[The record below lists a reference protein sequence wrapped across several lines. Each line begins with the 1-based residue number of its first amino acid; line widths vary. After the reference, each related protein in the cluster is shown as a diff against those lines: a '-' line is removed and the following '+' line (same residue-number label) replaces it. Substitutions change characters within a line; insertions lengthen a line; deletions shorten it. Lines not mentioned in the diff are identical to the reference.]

1 VTMSAVDV
9 LNAHPGITVLTVD
22 FFDTMVT
29 RSVAQPTHVFAVVEK
44 ELVAQHGPRWRGVSA
59 ERVHAEHRARVA
71 AAATDALRDITIDEI
86 GDQLAEAM
94 GLTQQE
100 RELLVRSE
108 KATEIALAQAVPAGA
123 AMISEAMS
131 RGIRVLI
138 VSDNYMPTSQLV
150 DMAHAA
156 GYSWVT
162 PEHVLVSCEHGGF
175 KHNGVLWKVAL
186 ETAAVPASQI
196 LHIGDDHEADHV
208 QSSKLGIATHID
220 TRMRRSHRDM
230 HNTNPDVLALSRIE
244 ATQRDAMYDTEWDV
258 AHALGDGL
266 VGMIVA
272 AQIADVKSVLQQR
285 TIAGIHF
292 AARDGWLAHQVW
304 NTLRNSDA
312 SLPEASYTAFSRS
325 VIWRASL
332 TELTPSN
339 VGRFIGDD
347 EVLTI
352 ARLERRV
359 GCSLSSL
366 YRPDEPIDAQASRAV
381 LLENDREVV
390 AAAQQLRQRVL
401 GYFEKQGLLK
411 PGHHIVVDLGWTGS
425 TIADMADLISEATQG
440 ATTIEARL
448 TGMYWDATPSR
459 MRVSMHGF
467 ALTEFE
473 SLDNNLR
480 LLGVIKL
487 LEALVTAP
495 HGSVVDFADASQNF
509 HPIFVETQPE
519 LFAYEKVIGRIGQ
532 SAISSALALLQ
543 GTHPSGVTVSEI
555 TGTALWAAILQVG
568 QSPRRD
574 EVDALSVVRHV
585 TSIDH
590 EGEGTPL
597 VASAPSSPKS
607 FPQGQL
613 PDLYNTLI
621 HGHWLQGS
629 LRSWSYADDTR
640 WIADEIGNRWP
651 FMKSQWV
658 SAPLA

>member
-1 VTMSAVDV
+1 MSAAEI
-9 LNAHPGITVLTVD
+9 LNAHPKVTVLTVD

-44 ELVAQHGPRWRGVSA
+44 ELVAQHGSRWRGVA
-59 ERVHAEHRARVA
+59 VERVHAEHRARIA
-71 AAATDALRDITIDEI
+71 AAATDVLRDITIDEI
-86 GDQLAEAM
+86 ADQLADAM
-94 GLTQQE
+94 KLNQAE
-100 RELLVRSE
+100 RDLFVRSE
-108 KATEIALAQAVPAGA
+108 KATEIALAQPVPAGA
-123 AMISEAMS
+123 AIINEAIL

-150 DMAHAA
+150 SMAHAA

-162 PEHVLVSCEHGGF
+162 SAHVLVSCEHGGF

-186 ETAAVPASQI
+186 GVAGVPASQI
-196 LHIGDDHEADHV
+196 LHLGDDHEADHV
-208 QSSKLGIATHID
+208 QPSKLGIATHID

-230 HNTNPDVLALSRIE
+230 HNTNPDVLPLSRIE
-244 ATQRDAMYDTEWDV
+244 ATQRDAMYDSNWDV

-266 VGMIVA
+266 VGMVVA
-272 AQIADVKSVLQQR
+272 AQIADVKNVLRQR
-285 TIAGIHF
+285 DLAGIHF

-304 NTLRNSDA
+304 NNLRESDS

-332 TELTPSN
+332 TELNPAN
-339 VGRFIGDD
+339 VSRFIGDD
-347 EVLTI
+347 EVLTV

-366 YRPDEPIDAQASRAV
+366 YRPDESIDAQSARAV

-390 AAAQQLRQRVL
+390 AASQQLRQRLL
-401 GYFEKQGLLK
+401 GYFERQGLLK
-411 PGHHIVVDLGWTGS
+411 PGHHVVVDLGWTGS
-425 TIADMADLISEATQG
+425 TIADMADLITDATNG

-459 MRVSMHGF
+459 MRVSMHGY
-467 ALTEFE
+467 AMTEFE

-495 HGSVVDFADASQNF
+495 HGSVVDFADASQNYQ
-509 HPIFVETQPE
+509 PIFVETQPE
-519 LFAYEKVIGRIGQ
+519 LSAYEQLIGKVGQ
-532 SAISSALALLQ
+532 SAINSALALLQ
-543 GTHPSGVTVSEI
+543 RTHASGITAEDI
-555 TGTALWAAILQVG
+555 TGTALWAAIMQVG
-568 QSPRRD
+568 HTPRSE
-574 EVDALSVVRHV
+574 EVEALRIVRHV

-597 VASAPSSPKS
+597 VAAAPASPKS
-607 FPQGQL
+607 FRQEQL
-613 PDLYNTLI
+613 SGLYDGLI
-621 HGHWLQGS
+621 HGHWMQGS
-629 LRSWSYADDTR
+629 LRSWSYANDTR
-640 WIADEIGNRWP
+640 WIADEIGNIWP
-651 FMKSQWV
+651 STKVQWV
-658 SAPLA
+658 PAPLA

>member
-1 VTMSAVDV
+1 MSAAEI
-9 LNAHPGITVLTVD
+9 LNAHPKVTVLTVD

-44 ELVAQHGPRWRGVSA
+44 ELVAQHGSRWRGVA
-59 ERVHAEHRARVA
+59 VERVHAEHRARIA
-71 AAATDALRDITIDEI
+71 AAATDVLRDITIDEI
-86 GDQLAEAM
+86 ADQLADAM
-94 GLTQQE
+94 KLNQAE
-100 RELLVRSE
+100 RDLFVRSE
-108 KATEIALAQAVPAGA
+108 KATEIALAQPVPAGA
-123 AMISEAMS
+123 AIINEAIL

-150 DMAHAA
+150 SMAHAA

-162 PEHVLVSCEHGGF
+162 SAHVLVSCEHGGF

-186 ETAAVPASQI
+186 GVAGVPASQI
-196 LHIGDDHEADHV
+196 LHLGDDHEADHV
-208 QSSKLGIATHID
+208 QPSKLGIATHID

-230 HNTNPDVLALSRIE
+230 HNTSPDVLPLSRIE
-244 ATQRDAMYDTEWDV
+244 ATQRDAMYDSNWDV

-266 VGMIVA
+266 VGMVVA
-272 AQIADVKSVLQQR
+272 AQIADVKNVLRQR
-285 TIAGIHF
+285 DLAGIHF

-304 NTLRNSDA
+304 NKLRESDS

-347 EVLTI
+347 EVLTV

-366 YRPDEPIDAQASRAV
+366 YRPDESIDAQSARAV

-390 AAAQQLRQRVL
+390 AASQQLRQRLL
-401 GYFEKQGLLK
+401 GYFERQGLLK
-411 PGHHIVVDLGWTGS
+411 PGHHVVVDLGWTGS
-425 TIADMADLISEATQG
+425 TIADMADLITDATNG

-459 MRVSMHGF
+459 MRVSMHGY
-467 ALTEFE
+467 AMTEFE

-495 HGSVVDFADASQNF
+495 HGSVVDFADASQNYQ
-509 HPIFVETQPE
+509 PIFVETQPE
-519 LFAYEKVIGRIGQ
+519 LSAYEQLIGKVGQ
-532 SAISSALALLQ
+532 SAITSALALLQ
-543 GTHPSGVTVSEI
+543 GTHASGITADDI
-555 TGTALWAAILQVG
+555 TGTALWAAIMQVG
-568 QSPRRD
+568 HTPRSE
-574 EVDALSVVRHV
+574 EVEALRIVRHV

-597 VASAPSSPKS
+597 VAAAPASPKS
-607 FPQGQL
+607 FRQEQL
-613 PDLYNTLI
+613 SGLYDGLI
-621 HGHWLQGS
+621 HGHWMQGS
-629 LRSWSYADDTR
+629 LRSWSYANDTR
-640 WIADEIGNRWP
+640 WIADEIGNIWP
-651 FMKSQWV
+651 STKVQWV
-658 SAPLA
+658 PAPLA

>member
-1 VTMSAVDV
+1 MSAVDV

-29 RSVAQPTHVFAVVEK
+29 RWVAQPTHVFAIVEE
-44 ELVAQHGPRWRGVSA
+44 ELVAKHGARWKGMAAV
-59 ERVHAEHRARVA
+59 RVRAEHQARVVA
-71 AAATDALRDITIDEI
+71 AKTDAQRDITIEEI
-86 GDQLAEAM
+86 ATQLADSM
-94 GLTQQE
+94 KLSISE
-100 RELLVRSE
+100 REAFIKAE
-108 KATEIALAQAVPAGA
+108 KAAEIASAKAVPAGA
-123 AMISEAMS
+123 AIIGEAIT

-138 VSDNYMPTSQLV
+138 VSDNYMPSSHLV
-150 DMAHAA
+150 NMAHAA

-162 PEHVLVSCEHGGF
+162 PEQVLVSCEHGGF

-186 ETAAVPASQI
+186 EKAAVPASQI
-196 LHIGDDHEADHV
+196 LHIGDDHEADEM
-208 QSSKLGIATHID
+208 QPAKLGIATHID

-230 HNTNPDVLALSRIE
+230 HNTCPDVLPLSRIE
-244 ATQRDAMYDTEWDV
+244 ATQRDEMYDSQWDT

-266 VGMIVA
+266 VGMVVA
-272 AQIADVKSVLQQR
+272 AQVADVMSVLQKR
-285 TIAGIHF
+285 DVAGIHF

-304 NTLRNSDA
+304 NKLRENGRD
-312 SLPEASYTAFSRS
+312 LPAASYTAFSRS

-332 TELTPSN
+332 KELTPAN
-339 VGRFIGDD
+339 VGRFIGED
-347 EVLTI
+347 ETLTI

-366 YRPDEPIDAQASRAV
+366 YRSDESIDAQTARAV

-390 AAAQQLRQRVL
+390 AASQQLRVRVL

-425 TIADMADLISEATQG
+425 TLADMADLIADATNG

-448 TGMYWDATPSR
+448 TGMYWDATPNR

-467 ALTEFE
+467 AMSEFE

-509 HPIFVETQPE
+509 QPIFVETQSE
-519 LFAYEKVIGRIGQ
+519 LFAYEKVIGKIGQ
-532 SAISSALALLQ
+532 SAISSALALVQ
-543 GTHPSGVTVSEI
+543 GTHPSGVKASDV

-574 EVDALSVVRHV
+574 EVDALAIVRHV

-629 LRSWSYADDTR
+629 LRAWSYADDTR

-658 SAPLA
+658 STQLA

>member
-1 VTMSAVDV
+1 MSATDV
-9 LNAHPGITVLTVD
+9 LDAHPKVTVLTVD

-29 RSVAQPTHVFAVVEK
+29 RRVAQPTHVFAVIEE
-44 ELVAQHGPRWRGVSA
+44 ELVSQHGSRWRGVA
-59 ERVHAEHRARVA
+59 VERVHAEHRARVA

-86 GDQLAEAM
+86 ADQLAELMKLNQA
-94 GLTQQE
+94 E
-100 RELLVRSE
+100 RDLFVRSE
-108 KATEIALAQAVPAGA
+108 KATEIALAQPVPAGA
-123 AMISEAMS
+123 AMVNEALS

-138 VSDNYMPTSQLV
+138 VSDNYMPTSHLV
-150 DMAHAA
+150 AMAHAA
-156 GYSWVT
+156 GYGWVT
-162 PEHVLVSCEHGGF
+162 DDDVLVSCEHGGF
-175 KHNGVLWKVAL
+175 KHNGVLWNVAL
-186 ETAAVPASQI
+186 GVAGVPASQI
-196 LHIGDDHEADHV
+196 LHIGDDHEADQV
-208 QSSKLGIATHID
+208 QPSKLGIATHID

-230 HNTNPDVLALSRIE
+230 RNTSPDVLPLSLIE
-244 ATQRDAMYDTEWDV
+244 ATQRDAMYDSNWDV

-266 VGMIVA
+266 VGMVVA
-272 AQIADVKSVLQQR
+272 AQIADVKNVLRQR
-285 TIAGIHF
+285 DLAGIHF

-304 NTLRNSDA
+304 NKLRESDV

-332 TELTPSN
+332 TELTPAN

-347 EVLTI
+347 EELTV

-366 YRPDEPIDAQASRAV
+366 YRPDELIDAQASRAV

-411 PGHHIVVDLGWTGS
+411 PGHHVVVDLGWTGS
-425 TIADMADLISEATQG
+425 TIADMADLITDTTNG

-448 TGMYWDATPSR
+448 TGMYWDAIPNR
-459 MRVSMHGF
+459 MRVSMHGY
-467 ALTEFE
+467 AMSEFE

-495 HGSVVDFADASQNF
+495 HGSVVDFADAAQDF
-509 HPIFVETQPE
+509 QPMLVETQPE
-519 LFAYEKVIGRIGQ
+519 LSAYEQLIGKVGQ
-532 SAISSALALLQ
+532 SAITSALALLQ
-543 GTHPSGVTVSEI
+543 GTHASGVTAEDI
-555 TGTALWAAILQVG
+555 TGTELWAAIMQVG
-568 QSPRRD
+568 HTPRPE
-574 EVDALSVVRHV
+574 EVEALRIVRHV

-597 VASAPSSPKS
+597 VAAAPASPQS
-607 FPQGQL
+607 FRQEQL
-613 PDLYNTLI
+613 PGLYDELI
-621 HGHWLQGS
+621 HGHWMQGS

-640 WIADEIGNRWP
+640 WISDEIENIWP
-651 FMKSQWV
+651 STKSQWV

>member
-1 VTMSAVDV
+1 MSAEEV

-29 RSVAQPTHVFAVVEK
+29 RSVAQPTHVFAVVEQ
-44 ELVAQHGPRWRGVSA
+44 ELVAEHGARWKGA
-59 ERVHAEHRARVA
+59 AAQRVRAEHQARVVA
-71 AAATDALRDITIDEI
+71 AETDSLRDITIDEI
-86 GDQLAEAM
+86 AEQLAEAM
-94 GLTQQE
+94 QLSTTEG
-100 RELLVRSE
+100 ELWVSSE
-108 KATEIALAQAVPAGA
+108 KAAEVSLVQPVPAGA
-123 AMISEAMS
+123 AMIEEAIA
-131 RGIRVLI
+131 RGIRVII
-138 VSDNYMPTSQLV
+138 VSDNYMPAEQLV

-156 GYSWVT
+156 GYIWVT

-186 ETAAVPASQI
+186 EVAGVPSSQI

-208 QSSKLGIATHID
+208 QPAKLGIATDID

-230 HNTNPDVLALSRIE
+230 HNTSPDVLPLSRIE
-244 ATQRDAMYDTEWDV
+244 AAQRDAMYDAEWNV

-272 AQIADVKSVLQQR
+272 AQVADVMQVLQKR
-285 TIAGIHF
+285 EVAGIHF

-304 NTLRNSDA
+304 NTLRETNQ
-312 SLPEASYTAFSRS
+312 SLPNASYTAFSRS

-332 TELTPSN
+332 TELTPDN
-339 VGRFIGDD
+339 VGRFIGED

-366 YRPDEPIDAQASRAV
+366 YRRDEAIDAQASRAV
-381 LLENDREVV
+381 LLENDRQVV
-390 AAAQQLRQRVL
+390 AASQQLRQRVL
-401 GYFEKQGLLK
+401 GYFEHQGLLK

-425 TIADMADLISEATQG
+425 TIADMADLISDATNG

-448 TGMYWDATPSR
+448 TGMYWDATPNR
-459 MRVSMHGF
+459 MRVSMHGY
-467 ALTEFE
+467 AMTEFE

-509 HPIFVETQPE
+509 KPIFVETAPE
-519 LFAYEKVIGRIGQ
+519 LFAYEKLIGEIGQ
-532 SAISSALALLQ
+532 SAIISARALLQ
-543 GTHPSGVTVSEI
+543 GTHASGVTAQGI
-555 TGTALWAAILQVG
+555 TPTALWAAILQVG

-574 EVDALSVVRHV
+574 EVEALSIVRHV

-590 EGEGTPL
+590 EGDGTPL

-621 HGHWLQGS
+621 HGHWMQGS
-629 LRSWSYADDTR
+629 LRSWTYVDETR

-651 FMKSQWV
+651 FMKSQWI
-658 SAPLA
+658 PTQLA

>member
-1 VTMSAVDV
+1 MTMSATDV
-9 LNAHPGITVLTVD
+9 LNAHPGVTVLTVD
-22 FFDTMVT
+22 FFDTMVS
-29 RSVAQPTHVFAVVEK
+29 RSVAQPTHVFAVVEQG
-44 ELVAQHGPRWRGVSA
+44 LVAQHGVRWNGVAA
-59 ERVHAEHRARVA
+59 ERVRAEHRARIA

-86 GDQLAEAM
+86 AEQLADSM
-94 GLTQQE
+94 KLTSAE
-100 RELLVRSE
+100 RDLWVVTE
-108 KATEIALAQAVPAGA
+108 KATEISLAQSVPAGA
-123 AMISEAMS
+123 AMIAEALA

-138 VSDNYMPTSQLV
+138 VSDNYMPSSQLV
-150 DMAHAA
+150 NMAHAA

-162 PEHVLVSCEHGGF
+162 SEHVLVSCEHGGF

-186 ETAAVPASQI
+186 EVAGVPASQI

-208 QSSKLGIATHID
+208 QPSKLGIATHID
-220 TRMRRSHRDM
+220 ARMRHSHRDM
-230 HNTNPDVLALSRIE
+230 HNTNPDVLPLSRIE
-244 ATQRDAMYDTEWDV
+244 AAQRDAMYDSEWNV

-266 VGMIVA
+266 VGMVVA
-272 AQIADVKSVLQQR
+272 AQVADVMSVLQKR
-285 TIAGIHF
+285 DVVGIHF

-304 NTLRNSDA
+304 NKLRETNA
-312 SLPEASYTAFSRS
+312 KLPAATYTAFSRS

-332 TELTPSN
+332 SELTPDN
-339 VGRFIGDD
+339 VGRFIGED

-381 LLENDREVV
+381 LLENDKQVV
-390 AAAQQLRQRVL
+390 AASQELRRRVL
-401 GYFEKQGLLK
+401 GYFEQQGLLK

-425 TIADMADLISEATQG
+425 TIADMADLITEATNG
-440 ATTIEARL
+440 ASTIEARL
-448 TGMYWDATPSR
+448 TGMYWDATPNR
-459 MRVSMHGF
+459 MRVSMHGY
-467 ALTEFE
+467 AMTEFE

-509 HPIFVETQPE
+509 EPIFVETQPE
-519 LFAYEKVIGRIGQ
+519 LIAYEKLIGHIGQ
-532 SAISSALALLQ
+532 SAIASALALLQ
-543 GTHPSGVTVSEI
+543 GTHSSGVTAQDI

-574 EVDALSVVRHV
+574 EVEALSIVRHV

-590 EGEGTPL
+590 EGDGTPL

-658 SAPLA
+658 PAQLA

>member
-1 VTMSAVDV
+1 MTMSAIEV
-9 LNAHPGITVLTVD
+9 LNAHPGISVLTVD
-22 FFDTMVT
+22 FFDTMVS
-29 RSVAQPTHVFAVVEK
+29 RSVAQPTHVFAVVEND
-44 ELVAQHGPRWRGVSA
+44 LVAKHGVRWKGVA
-59 ERVHAEHRARVA
+59 AIRVHAEHKARMVA
-71 AAATDALRDITIDEI
+71 ATTDTFRDITIDEI
-86 GDQLAEAM
+86 VDQLAEIM
-94 GLTQQE
+94 QLSTPE
-100 RELLVRSE
+100 RDEWVVAE
-108 KATEIALAQAVPAGA
+108 KSTEIALAQAVPTGA
-123 AMISEAMS
+123 AIIEEAIS
-131 RGIRVLI
+131 RGIRVLV
-138 VSDNYMPTSQLV
+138 VSDNYMPSEHLV
-150 DMAHAA
+150 NMAHAA

-162 PEHVLVSCEHGGF
+162 PENVLVSCEHGGF

-186 ETAAVPASQI
+186 EVAGVPASQI
-196 LHIGDDHEADHV
+196 LHIGDDDEADKV
-208 QSSKLGIATHID
+208 QPSKVGIASHID

-230 HNTNPDVLALSRIE
+230 HNTDPDVLPFSRIE
-244 ATQRDAMYDTEWDV
+244 AKQRDAMYEGEWNV

-266 VGMIVA
+266 LGMIVA
-272 AQIADVKSVLQQR
+272 AQVADVMQVLQKR
-285 TIAGIHF
+285 EVAGIHF

-304 NTLRNSDA
+304 GTLRETIQ
-312 SLPEASYTAFSRS
+312 SLPAASYTAFSRS

-332 TELTPSN
+332 SELTPDN
-339 VGRFIGDD
+339 VGRFIGED

-366 YRPDEPIDAQASRAV
+366 YRPDEAIDAQASRAV
-381 LLENDREVV
+381 LLENDRQVV
-390 AAAQQLRQRVL
+390 AASQQLRERVL
-401 GYFEKQGLLK
+401 GYFKQQGLLK

-425 TIADMADLISEATQG
+425 TIADMADLISEATNG

-448 TGMYWDATPSR
+448 TGMYWDATPNR
-459 MRVSMHGF
+459 MRVSMHGY
-467 ALTEFE
+467 AMTEFE

-480 LLGVIKL
+480 LLGIIKL

-495 HGSVVDFADASQNF
+495 HGSVVDFADASKNF
-509 HPIFVETQPE
+509 EPIFVETQPE
-519 LFAYEKVIGRIGQ
+519 LIAYEKLIGQIGQ

-543 GTHPSGVTVSEI
+543 GTHASGVTAKDI

-574 EVDALSVVRHV
+574 EVEALSIVRHV

-590 EGEGTPL
+590 EGDGTPL

-629 LRSWSYADDTR
+629 LRSWTYADDTR

-658 SAPLA
+658 PAQLA

>member
-1 VTMSAVDV
+1 MSAIEV
-9 LNAHPGITVLTVD
+9 LNAHPGISVLTVD
-22 FFDTMVT
+22 FFDTMVS
-29 RSVAQPTHVFAVVEK
+29 RSVAQPTHVFAVVEND
-44 ELVAQHGPRWRGVSA
+44 LVAKHGVRWKGVA
-59 ERVHAEHRARVA
+59 AMRVHAEHKARMV
-71 AAATDALRDITIDEI
+71 AAATDAFRDVTIDEI
-86 GDQLAEAM
+86 GDQLAEIM
-94 GLTQQE
+94 QLSTSE
-100 RELLVRSE
+100 RDEWVVAE
-108 KATEIALAQAVPAGA
+108 KSAEIALAQAVPAGA
-123 AMISEAMS
+123 AIIEEAIS
-131 RGIRVLI
+131 RGIRVLV
-138 VSDNYMPTSQLV
+138 VSDNYMPSEHLV
-150 DMAHAA
+150 NMAHAA

-162 PEHVLVSCEHGGF
+162 PENVLVSCEHGGF

-186 ETAAVPASQI
+186 EVAGVPASQI
-196 LHIGDDHEADHV
+196 LHIGDDHEADKV
-208 QSSKLGIATHID
+208 QPSKVGIASHID

-230 HNTNPDVLALSRIE
+230 HNSDPDVLPLSRIE
-244 ATQRDAMYDTEWDV
+244 AKQRDAMYEGEWNV
-258 AHALGDGL
+258 ARALGDGL

-272 AQIADVKSVLQQR
+272 AQVADVMQVLQKR
-285 TIAGIHF
+285 EVAGIHF

-304 NTLRNSDA
+304 GTLRETIQ
-312 SLPEASYTAFSRS
+312 SLPAASYTAFSRS

-332 TELTPSN
+332 TELTPDN
-339 VGRFIGDD
+339 VGRFIGED

-366 YRPDEPIDAQASRAV
+366 YRPDEAIDAQASRAV
-381 LLENDREVV
+381 LLENDRQVV
-390 AAAQQLRQRVL
+390 AASQQLRERVL
-401 GYFEKQGLLK
+401 GYFEQQGLLK

-425 TIADMADLISEATQG
+425 TIADMADLISEATNG

-448 TGMYWDATPSR
+448 TGMYWDATPNR
-459 MRVSMHGF
+459 MRVSMHGY
-467 ALTEFE
+467 AMTEFE

-495 HGSVVDFADASQNF
+495 HGSVVDFADASKNF
-509 HPIFVETQPE
+509 QPIFVETQPE
-519 LFAYEKVIGRIGQ
+519 LIAYEKLIGQIGQ

-543 GTHPSGVTVSEI
+543 GTHASGVTAKDL
-555 TGTALWAAILQVG
+555 TGVALWAAILQVG

-574 EVDALSVVRHV
+574 EVEALSIVRHV

-590 EGEGTPL
+590 EGDGTPL

-629 LRSWSYADDTR
+629 LRSWTYADDTR

-658 SAPLA
+658 PAQLA

>member
-1 VTMSAVDV
+1 MSAADI

-22 FFDTMVT
+22 FFDTMVS
-29 RSVAQPTHVFAVVEK
+29 RSVAQPTHVFAVVEQD
-44 ELVAQHGPRWRGVSA
+44 LVAIHGARWKCA
-59 ERVHAEHRARVA
+59 AAMRVHAEHQARVA
-71 AAATDALRDITIDEI
+71 AAATDSLRDITIDEI
-86 GDQLAEAM
+86 AEQLADAM
-94 GLTQQE
+94 KLTSAE
-100 RELLVRSE
+100 RDLWVVTE
-108 KATEIALAQAVPAGA
+108 KATEVALAQPVPAGA
-123 AMISEAMS
+123 AFIAEAIA
-131 RGIRVLI
+131 RGIRVII
-138 VSDNYMPTSQLV
+138 VSDNYMPASQLV
-150 DMAHAA
+150 NMAHAA

-186 ETAAVPASQI
+186 EVAGVPASQI
-196 LHIGDDHEADHV
+196 LHIGDDHYADDV
-208 QSSKLGIATHID
+208 QPSKLGIATHID
-220 TRMRRSHRDM
+220 TRMRRSHREM
-230 HNTNPDVLALSRIE
+230 HNTSPDVLPLSRIE
-244 ATQRDAMYDTEWDV
+244 ATQRDAMYDGEWNV

-266 VGMIVA
+266 VGMVVA
-272 AQIADVKSVLQQR
+272 AQVADVMSVLQKR
-285 TIAGIHF
+285 EVAGIHF

-304 NTLRNSDA
+304 NTLREMNQN
-312 SLPEASYTAFSRS
+312 LPTASYTAFSRS

-332 TELTPSN
+332 TELTPDN
-339 VGRFIGDD
+339 VGRFIGED

-352 ARLERRV
+352 TRLERRV

-381 LLENDREVV
+381 LLENDKQVV
-390 AAAQQLRQRVL
+390 AASQELRMRLL
-401 GYFEKQGLLK
+401 GYFEQQGLLK

-425 TIADMADLISEATQG
+425 TIADMADLISDATNG
-440 ATTIEARL
+440 AATIEARL
-448 TGMYWDATPSR
+448 TGMYWDATPNR
-459 MRVSMHGF
+459 MRVSMHGY
-467 ALTEFE
+467 AMTEFE

-509 HPIFVETQPE
+509 QPIFVETQPE
-519 LFAYEKVIGRIGQ
+519 LLAYERLIGEIGQ
-532 SAISSALALLQ
+532 SAITSALGLLL
-543 GTHPSGVTVSEI
+543 GTHASGVKAQDI
-555 TGTALWAAILQVG
+555 TPTALWATILQVG

-574 EVDALSVVRHV
+574 EVEALSLVRHV

-590 EGEGTPL
+590 EGDGTPL
-597 VASAPSSPKS
+597 ISSAPSSPKS

-621 HGHWLQGS
+621 HGHWMQGS
-629 LRSWSYADDTR
+629 LRSWTYADDTR

-658 SAPLA
+658 PAQLA

>member
-1 VTMSAVDV
+1 
-9 LNAHPGITVLTVD
+9 
-22 FFDTMVT
+22 
-29 RSVAQPTHVFAVVEK
+29 
-44 ELVAQHGPRWRGVSA
+44 
-59 ERVHAEHRARVA
+59 
-71 AAATDALRDITIDEI
+71 
-86 GDQLAEAM
+86 
-94 GLTQQE
+94 
-100 RELLVRSE
+100 
-108 KATEIALAQAVPAGA
+108 
-123 AMISEAMS
+123 
-131 RGIRVLI
+131 
-138 VSDNYMPTSQLV
+138 
-150 DMAHAA
+150 
-156 GYSWVT
+156 
-162 PEHVLVSCEHGGF
+162 
-175 KHNGVLWKVAL
+175 
-186 ETAAVPASQI
+186 
-196 LHIGDDHEADHV
+196 
-208 QSSKLGIATHID
+208 
-220 TRMRRSHRDM
+220 
-230 HNTNPDVLALSRIE
+230 
-244 ATQRDAMYDTEWDV
+244 MYDGDWDV

-272 AQIADVKSVLQQR
+272 AQIADVKNVLEQR
-285 TIAGIHF
+285 EIAGIHF

-304 NTLRNSDA
+304 NTLRKTETT
-312 SLPEASYTAFSRS
+312 LPEASYTAFSRS
-325 VIWRASL
+325 VIWRSSL
-332 TELTPSN
+332 TDLTPAN
-339 VGRFIGDD
+339 VGRFIGED

-381 LLENDREVV
+381 LLENDREMV

-401 GYFEKQGLLK
+401 GYFVRQGLLR

-425 TIADMADLISEATQG
+425 TIADMADLISEATNG

-459 MRVSMHGF
+459 MRVSMHGY
-467 ALTEFE
+467 AMTEFE

-509 HPIFVETQPE
+509 QPIFVETQPE

-543 GTHPSGVTVSEI
+543 GTHLSGVKVSDI
-555 TGTALWAAILQVG
+555 TGSALWAAILQVG

-574 EVDALSVVRHV
+574 EVEALSVVRHV

-629 LRSWSYADDTR
+629 LRSWWNADDTR

>member
-1 VTMSAVDV
+1 MSAADV
-9 LNAHPGITVLTVD
+9 LNTHPGITVLTVD
-22 FFDTMVT
+22 FFDTMVS

-44 ELVAQHGPRWRGVSA
+44 ELVAQHGARWKGVAA
-59 ERVHAEHRARVA
+59 ERVRAEHRARIA
-71 AAATDALRDITIDEI
+71 AAATDALRDIIIDEI
-86 GDQLAEAM
+86 AEQLAESM
-94 GLTQQE
+94 KLTSAE
-100 RELLVRSE
+100 RDLWVVTE
-108 KATEIALAQAVPAGA
+108 KATEIALAQPVPAGA
-123 AMISEAMS
+123 AIIDEAMA

-138 VSDNYMPTSQLV
+138 VSDNYMPSSQLV
-150 DMAHAA
+150 NMAQAA

-162 PEHVLVSCEHGGF
+162 PEHVLVSCEHAGF

-186 ETAAVPASQI
+186 EVANVPASQV
-196 LHIGDDHEADHV
+196 LHIGDDHEADHI
-208 QSSKLGIATHID
+208 QPSKLGIFTHID
-220 TRMRRSHRDM
+220 TQMRRSHRDM
-230 HNTNPDVLALSRIE
+230 HNTGPDVLPLSRIE
-244 ATQRDAMYDTEWDV
+244 AAQRDAMYDSEWNV

-266 VGMIVA
+266 VGMVVA
-272 AQIADVKSVLQQR
+272 AQVSDVLSVLQKR
-285 TIAGIHF
+285 DVAGIHF

-304 NTLRNSDA
+304 NKLRETNAD
-312 SLPEASYTAFSRS
+312 LPAASYTAFSRS

-332 TELTPSN
+332 TELTPDN
-339 VGRFIGDD
+339 VGRFIGED

-366 YRPDEPIDAQASRAV
+366 YRPDEQIDAQASRAV
-381 LLENDREVV
+381 LLENDKQVV
-390 AAAQQLRQRVL
+390 AASQHLHQRVL
-401 GYFEKQGLLK
+401 GYFDQQGLLK

-425 TIADMADLISEATQG
+425 TIADMADLISEATNG
-440 ATTIEARL
+440 ASTIEARL
-448 TGMYWDATPSR
+448 TGMYWDATPNR

-467 ALTEFE
+467 AMTEFE

-495 HGSVVDFADASQNF
+495 HGSVVDFADATQNF
-509 HPIFVETQPE
+509 EPIVVETAPE
-519 LFAYEKVIGRIGQ
+519 LFAYEKLIGNIGQ
-532 SAISSALALLQ
+532 SAIASALALLQ
-543 GTHPSGVTVSEI
+543 GTHSSGVTAQEI
-555 TGTALWAAILQVG
+555 TSTALWAAILQVG
-568 QSPRRD
+568 QSPRHD
-574 EVDALSVVRHV
+574 EVEALSIVRHV

-590 EGEGTPL
+590 EGDGTPL

-629 LRSWSYADDTR
+629 LRSWSFVDDTR

-658 SAPLA
+658 PTQLA